1 LGGVLSQRVVDQNPW
16 WADPAAIAADRDLVA
31 LAQTPLRFEPP
42 VPIALDRDAIYGL
55 RGPRQVGK
63 TTLLKRI
70 AAILL
75 EQRGVSARAL
85 LYLDVERAGLLSYAA
100 LSEAIEGYLAWAR
113 PSPASLAR
121 ERVFLLLDEV
131 TAVPRWSTALKAL
144 HDSGALDGASVIATG
159 SDVLDLDRGVD
170 RLPGRRGRAPEADW
184 VLMPWSFYDY
194 VAVHDPQVA
203 SDLPV
208 IPVEE
213 PHRAFEA
220 AQEIALRGAP
230 LHALFTS
237 FLQTGGFPH
246 AAQSVRRAGRV
257 EPHVYQLYEAA
268 VLGEIRRAGRD
279 ESRVREVVR
288 LLATRHLGRE
298 FSWQGLAAGTSIGNH
313 TTARAYVED
322 LERTFVWH
330 VWHRVKGAGSASEAL
345 RSPKKLYPVDPL
357 TWHVIEGWALGV
369 ADRWAASL
377 RAVAEPQRAGY
388 LVEAVFASLL
398 RRRFGHFA
406 FYQRDRKGAA
416 ELDFV
421 AFRDTRPACA
431 IEAKWAAGVAPR
443 DVPLLVKSGGGVV
456 ASLNEL
462 AWWPAQRVA
471 VIPAAFLAAGFG
483 PGHTLFPAP
492 PA

>member
-1 LGGVLSQRVVDQNPW
+1 MLSQRVVDQNPW
-16 WADPAAIAADRDLVA
+16 WADRAAIAADRDVVA
-31 LAQTPLRFEPP
+31 LAQAALRFEPP
-42 VPIALDRDAIYGL
+42 VPVALDRDAIYGL

-70 AAILL
+70 AAELL
-75 EQRGVSARAL
+75 GQRDVPARAV
-85 LYLDVERAGLLSYAA
+85 LYLDVERAGLLTSAA

-113 PSPASLAR
+113 PAPARAQSQ
-121 ERVFLLLDEV
+121 RVFLLLDEV
-131 TAVPRWSTALKAL
+131 TGVPRWSTALKAL
-144 HDSGALDGASVIATG
+144 HASGALDGATVIATG

-170 RLPGRRGRAPEADW
+170 RLPGRRGGVPEADW
-184 VLMPWSFYDY
+184 VLMPWSFHDY
-194 VAVHDPQVA
+194 VAVHEPRVA
-203 SDLPV
+203 AGLPV
-208 IPVEE
+208 IPVED

-220 AQEIALRGAP
+220 AQEIALRGAR
-230 LHALFTS
+230 LQALFTA
-237 FLQTGGFPH
+237 FLQSGGFPH
-246 AAQSVRRAGRV
+246 AAQSVARAGRV

-268 VLGEIRRAGRD
+268 VLGEIRRAGR
-279 ESRVREVVR
+279 EEARVREVVR
-288 LLATRHLGRE
+288 LVATKHLGRE
-298 FSWQGLAAGTSIGNH
+298 FSWHGLAAGTSIGSH

-330 VWHRVKGAGSASEAL
+330 VWHRLKSGEHASEAL

-357 TWHVIEGWALGV
+357 TWHVLEGWALGI
-369 ADRWAASL
+369 ADRWAATL

-388 LVEAVFASLL
+388 LVEAVLASLL

-421 AFRDTRPACA
+421 AFRDARPAGA
-431 IEAKWAAGVAPR
+431 IEAKWTAGVAPR
-443 DVPLLVKSGGGVV
+443 DVPFLVRSGGGIV

-471 VIPAAFLAAGFG
+471 VIPAAYLAAGFG
-483 PGHTLFPAP
+483 PGQTLFPAP